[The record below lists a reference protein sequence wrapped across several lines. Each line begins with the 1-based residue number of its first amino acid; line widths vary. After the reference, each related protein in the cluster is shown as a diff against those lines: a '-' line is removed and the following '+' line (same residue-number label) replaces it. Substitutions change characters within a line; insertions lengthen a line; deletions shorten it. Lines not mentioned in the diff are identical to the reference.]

1 MSRWSR
7 IGNSAVADIWLV
19 RHGEAAAGFG
29 EDVDPGLSP
38 LGHEQA
44 HAAERLLT
52 PVVPASASL
61 LSSPKRRALET
72 GAPLARLR
80 QQQLVTDP
88 RFIEL
93 PSPGA
98 LDERHAWIQSVL
110 QANWSELPSA
120 VSAWQSRI
128 FDALAAC
135 GGPTVIFT
143 HFLVINSVEAQI
155 SGDDTVLQCMPSN
168 GSVHH
173 LSVSG
178 GQWAWV
184 SRGEMLESIV
194 N

>member
-1 MSRWSR
+1 VSRWSR

-80 QQQLVTDP
+80 QQQLIIDP

-98 LDERHAWIQSVL
+98 LDERHVWIQAVL
-110 QANWSELPSA
+110 QANWSELPHA

-128 FDALAAC
+128 FDALAEC
-135 GGPTVIFT
+135 RGPTVIFT
-143 HFLVINSVEAQI
+143 HFLVINSVASKI

-178 GQWAWV
+178 DQWAWV